1 MDNKRVLVLIAL
13 ALAACALFVPLLRA
27 DEPAT
32 QPADASAIT
41 AWDGST
47 DKGSGWTT
55 PKSDKISLT
64 ADGEGYKGKKS
75 VQFKASASGFIAFGW
90 NWIGWYPPGAGTDAS
105 AADRVRFYV
114 KLTGDAKPHDFNIHL
129 SSANGKP
136 SKDVQLS
143 KNATEKGANERS
155 RQRGFRPQGGP
166 RTRHE
171 PMVRRQRQLHAAD
184 RLYPVPTGRRQI
196 GVASR
201 RLATYDG
208 RSNYSLGECW
218 VPGGPRGLQN
228 RRRRRAS
235 GAR

>member
-143 KNATEKGANERS
+143 KNATEKGADITDGNWHEIAIPMKDLANAD
-155 RQRGFRPQGGP
+155 FGP
-166 RTRHE
+166 KA
-171 PMVRRQRQLHAAD
+171 VRELDMSQWSGDNVNFTLLIDSIQFLPAD
-184 RLYPVPTGRRQI
+184 
-196 GVASR
+196 AK
-201 RLATYDG
+201 
-208 RSNYSLGECW
+208 
-218 VPGGPRGLQN
+218 
-228 RRRRRAS
+228 
-235 GAR
+235 